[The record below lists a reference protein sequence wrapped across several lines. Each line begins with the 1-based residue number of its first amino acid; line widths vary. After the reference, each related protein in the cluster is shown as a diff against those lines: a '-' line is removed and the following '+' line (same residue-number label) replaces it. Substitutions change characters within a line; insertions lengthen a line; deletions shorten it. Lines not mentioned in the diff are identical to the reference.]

1 MQTIVTLKR
10 YNEARKVT
18 LTYHQHAQAIGL
30 NTDELVKQF
39 LLEALGA
46 HGSCGGNVTFFFD
59 NIGAG
64 GG

>member
-39 LLEALGA
+39 LLEALGHMVLA
-46 HGSCGGNVTFFFD
+46 EGTLSSSLIT
-59 NIGAG
+59 
-64 GG
+64 